1 MSNDRMLVRL
11 LLNITA
17 VAVPIPCVPF
27 RLPPT
32 MHVHAGLVLSW
43 IILPGTVVAGN
54 IQLPGLTLPSSAASN
69 AALVKSTFLSAY
81 NDYKTFAWGH
91 DDLEPISKSWT
102 NGRNGWGATIFD
114 SLDTLFIMGFTDLF
128 AEAVQF
134 ASNVDFSYSH
144 TVGDHVSFFETTI
157 RYLGSMLSAYELNG
171 YRDAALL
178 ENAQRLADK
187 LIFGWV
193 PANGPIPYGSID
205 FSKNSADV
213 SSGSNNIASAGSNIL
228 EFYTLSRLTG
238 NTTYQTF
245 AERGMSAIASNPSP
259 PFPGLSPQQVFASGA
274 PDGNVISWDG
284 GNDSY
289 YEYLIKYFKMTAN
302 ANPLWGK
309 TWAAAVDSSI
319 KQLLKKTSVAT
330 GQRTYLT
337 SASGNSNSFSM
348 GDLACFSGG
357 NWIMGGKLLDNA
369 TIVNFGLNLTDSC
382 MNTYNTP
389 TGIGGGE
396 FAFVTADGK
405 GTPPS
410 SAAQQAEFNSFGF
423 YNIDNGWYMRPE
435 VIEARTEVSAVY
447 AWRATGDLKYQTWA
461 AGVLQSIIKFAKGPV
476 GFTSLNNVTR
486 TDLSTDNLGDDVGSF
501 LYAEVFKY
509 LFLMFDDPNHISF
522 DTWIFNTECH
532 PLVLGQ
538 NIPVRVGVLQSESA
552 LIGVSSH
559 HLPITAESPTST
571 KSASA
576 AGRTYGALLDFSH
589 AWPFSLILAWLIQVC
604 LLGV

>member
-1 MSNDRMLVRL
+1 MR
-11 LLNITA
+11 I
-17 VAVPIPCVPF
+17 
-27 RLPPT
+27 
-32 MHVHAGLVLSW
+32 HAGVVLTS
-43 IILPGTVVAGN
+43 LAGVVRASN

-69 AALVKSTFLSAY
+69 AALVKSTFLTAY
-81 NDYKTFAWGH
+81 TDYKTYAWGH

-114 SLDTLFIMGFTDLF
+114 ALPTLYIMGFTDLF

-171 YRDAALL
+171 YEDAALL
-178 ENAQRLADK
+178 ANAQRLADK
-187 LIFGWV
+187 LIVGWV
-193 PANGPIPYGSID
+193 PANGPIPYGSINFD
-205 FSKNSADV
+205 TNSADV
-213 SSGSNNIASAGSNIL
+213 SGGSNNIASAGSNIL

-238 NTTYQTF
+238 NSTYQTL
-245 AERGMSAIASNPSP
+245 AEKGMAAIASNPNP

-302 ANPLWGK
+302 ANTLWGK

-337 SASGNSNSFSM
+337 SASGATNSYSM

-357 NWIMGGKLLDNA
+357 NWIMGGKLLNNA
-369 TIVNFGLNLTDSC
+369 TIVNLGLNITDSC

-389 TGIGGGE
+389 TGMGGGG

-423 YNIDNGWYMRPE
+423 YNTDNSWYLRPE
-435 VIEARTEVSAVY
+435 VIESAVY
-447 AWRATGDLKYQTWA
+447 AWRATGDVKYQTWA
-461 AGVLQSIIKFAKGPV
+461 ANVLQSIIKYAKAPV
-476 GFTSLNNVTR
+476 GFSSINDVTR
-486 TDLSTDNLGDDVGSF
+486 TDLSTDNLGDNVESF

-522 DTWIFNTECH
+522 DTWVFNTECH
-532 PLVLGQ
+532 PLAMGSS
-538 NIPVRVGVLQSESA
+538 IPARKGGVLHSEPFPAPGNGTQTASGT
-552 LIGVSSH
+552 GVEPNPTGKIATGTAVSDPAAVTAAAVE
-559 HLPITAESPTST
+559 LPAPPGIVTGTAVEDPAATS
-571 KSASA
+571 K
-576 AGRTYGALLDFSH
+576 
-589 AWPFSLILAWLIQVC
+589 
-604 LLGV
+604 

>member
-1 MSNDRMLVRL
+1 MR
-11 LLNITA
+11 I
-17 VAVPIPCVPF
+17 
-27 RLPPT
+27 
-32 MHVHAGLVLSW
+32 HAGLVLTW
-43 IILPGTVVAGN
+43 VAGAVRAGN

-69 AALVKSTFLSAY
+69 AALVKSTFLTAY
-81 NDYKTFAWGH
+81 TDYKTYAWGH

-114 SLDTLFIMGFTDLF
+114 SLATLYIMGFTDLF
-128 AEAVQF
+128 AEAVEF

-157 RYLGSMLSAYELNG
+157 RYLGSMLAAYELNG
-171 YRDAALL
+171 YKDAALL
-178 ENAQRLADK
+178 ANAQRLADK

-193 PANGPIPYGSID
+193 PANGPIPYGSINFD
-205 FSKNSADV
+205 TNSADV
-213 SSGSNNIASAGSNIL
+213 SSGS
-228 EFYTLSRLTG
+228 LTG
-238 NTTYQTF
+238 NSTYQTF

-319 KQLLKKTSVAT
+319 KQLLKTTSVAT

-337 SASGNSNSFSM
+337 SASGTSNSFSM

-389 TGIGGGE
+389 TGIGGGG

-423 YNIDNGWYMRPE
+423 YNTDNSWYMRPE
-435 VIEARTEVSAVY
+435 VIEASFESAVY

-461 AGVLQSIIKFAKGPV
+461 AGVLQGIIKYAKGPV
-476 GFTSLNNVTR
+476 GFTSLNDVTR
-486 TDLSTDNLGDDVGSF
+486 TDLSTDNLGDNVESF

-522 DTWIFNTECH
+522 DTWIFNTECQ
-532 PLVLGQ
+532 PLAMGQ
-538 NIPVRVGVLQSESA
+538 NIPAHVGAVLHSEP
-552 LIGVSSH
+552 
-559 HLPITAESPTST
+559 LPIATGTAVSNP
-571 KSASA
+571 A
-576 AGRTYGALLDFSH
+576 AVTA
-589 AWPFSLILAWLIQVC
+589 AAVEVPAPP
-604 LLGV
+604 GVVTGTAVQDPAVTGNRW

>member
-1 MSNDRMLVRL
+1 
-11 LLNITA
+11 
-17 VAVPIPCVPF
+17 
-27 RLPPT
+27 
-32 MHVHAGLVLSW
+32 
-43 IILPGTVVAGN
+43 
-54 IQLPGLTLPSSAASN
+54 
-69 AALVKSTFLSAY
+69 
-81 NDYKTFAWGH
+81 
-91 DDLEPISKSWT
+91 
-102 NGRNGWGATIFD
+102 
-114 SLDTLFIMGFTDLF
+114 MGFTDLF
-128 AEAVQF
+128 AEAVEF

-171 YRDAALL
+171 FQDAALL
-178 ENAQRLADK
+178 ANAQRLADK

-205 FSKNSADV
+205 FSKNAADV
-213 SSGSNNIASAGSNIL
+213 SSASNNIASAGSNIL
-228 EFYTLSRLTG
+228 EFFTLSKLTG
-238 NTTYQTF
+238 NSTYQTF

-309 TWAAAVDSSI
+309 TWAAAIDSSI
-319 KQLLKKTSVAT
+319 KQLLKRTSVAT

-337 SASGNSNSFSM
+337 SASGTANGFSM

-357 NWIMGGKLLDNA
+357 NWIMGGKLFDNA
-369 TIVNFGLNLTDSC
+369 TIVNFGLNITDSC

-389 TGIGGGE
+389 TGIGGGG

-423 YNIDNGWYMRPE
+423 YNTDNGWYMRPE
-435 VIEARTEVSAVY
+435 VIESAVY

-461 AGVLQSIIKFAKGPV
+461 AGVLQSVIKFAKGPV
-476 GFTSLNNVTR
+476 GFTSLNDVTR
-486 TDLSTDNLGDDVGSF
+486 TDLSTDNLGDNVESF

-522 DTWIFNTECH
+522 DTWVFNTECH
-532 PLVLGQ
+532 PLAMGS
-538 NIPVRVGVLQSESA
+538 NIPAHVGAVLQSEPFPLPGNGTQTATGTGMKPNSTGKIA
-552 LIGVSSH
+552 TGTAVSDPASVTAAAVDIPAPPGVVTG
-559 HLPITAESPTST
+559 TAVEDPAETG
-571 KSASA
+571 K
-576 AGRTYGALLDFSH
+576 
-589 AWPFSLILAWLIQVC
+589 
-604 LLGV
+604 

>member
-1 MSNDRMLVRL
+1 M
-11 LLNITA
+11 
-17 VAVPIPCVPF
+17 
-27 RLPPT
+27 

-69 AALVKSTFLSAY
+69 AALVKSTFLAAY

-102 NGRNGWGATIFD
+102 NGRQVFG
-114 SLDTLFIMGFTDLF
+114 LPFTDF
-128 AEAVQF
+128 
-134 ASNVDFSYSH
+134 SNVNFH
-144 TVGDHVSFFETTI
+144 TGTAGAR
-157 RYLGSMLSAYELNG
+157 RYLILWTLCLLWASRIYSLKQWNSPATLTFLTAIPSATMFPSLKQRFVTWGSMLSAYELNG

-178 ENAQRLADK
+178 ENSQRLADK

-213 SSGSNNIASAGSNIL
+213 SSASNNIASAGSNIL

-289 YEYLIKYFKMTAN
+289 YEYLIEYFKMTAN

-389 TGIGGGE
+389 TGIGGGG

-405 GTPPS
+405 GTPPN
-410 SAAQQAEFNSFGF
+410 SAAQQAEFKSFGF
-423 YNIDNGWYMRPE
+423 YNTDNGWYMRPE
-435 VIEARTEVSAVY
+435 VIEAIY
-447 AWRATGDLKYQTWA
+447 AWRATGDLKYQSWA

-476 GFTSLNNVTR
+476 GFTSLNDVTR
-486 TDLSTDNLGDDVGSF
+486 TDLSTDNLGDDVESF

-532 PLVLGQ
+532 PLALGQ
-538 NIPVRVGVLQSESA
+538 NIPARVGVLKSES
-552 LIGVSSH
+552 
-559 HLPITAESPTST
+559 E
-571 KSASA
+571 
-576 AGRTYGALLDFSH
+576 
-589 AWPFSLILAWLIQVC
+589 
-604 LLGV
+604 

>member
-1 MSNDRMLVRL
+1 MR
-11 LLNITA
+11 T
-17 VAVPIPCVPF
+17 
-27 RLPPT
+27 
-32 MHVHAGLVLSW
+32 HAGLVLVS
-43 IILPGTVVAGN
+43 LAGAVRAGN

-69 AALVKSTFLSAY
+69 AALVKSTFLTAY
-81 NDYKTFAWGH
+81 TDYKTFAWGH

-102 NGRNGWGATIFD
+102 NGRRVNGWGATIFD
-114 SLDTLFIMGFTDLF
+114 SLSTLYIMDFTDLF
-128 AEAVQF
+128 AEAVEF

-171 YRDAALL
+171 YKDAALL
-178 ENAQRLADK
+178 ANAQRLADK

-193 PANGPIPYGSID
+193 PANGPIPFVPYSSITLSSLFMRRIRYGSIN
-205 FSKNSADV
+205 FAINSADV
-213 SSGSNNIASAGSNIL
+213 SSASNNIASAGTNIL

-238 NTTYQTF
+238 NSTYQTF

-302 ANPLWGK
+302 ANTLWGK

-337 SASGNSNSFSM
+337 SASGSSNSFSM

-369 TIVNFGLNLTDSC
+369 TIVNFGLNITDSC

-389 TGIGGGE
+389 TGIGGGG

-423 YNIDNGWYMRPE
+423 YNTDNSWYMRPE
-435 VIEARTEVSAVY
+435 SAVY

-461 AGVLQSIIKFAKGPV
+461 ANVLQSIIKYGKAPA
-476 GFTSLNNVTR
+476 GFTSLNDVTR
-486 TDLSTDNLGDDVGSF
+486 TDLSTDNLGDNVESF

-522 DTWIFNTECH
+522 DTWVFNTECH
-532 PLVLGQ
+532 PLAMGNGTQ
-538 NIPVRVGVLQSESA
+538 TATGTGVKPNPTGKIATGTAVSDPAAVTAAAEVPA
-552 LIGVSSH
+552 PPGVVTG
-559 HLPITAESPTST
+559 TAVEDP
-571 KSASA
+571 A
-576 AGRTYGALLDFSH
+576 ATGK
-589 AWPFSLILAWLIQVC
+589 
-604 LLGV
+604 

>member
-1 MSNDRMLVRL
+1 
-11 LLNITA
+11 
-17 VAVPIPCVPF
+17 
-27 RLPPT
+27 

-91 DDLEPISKSWT
+91 DDLEPISRSWT
-102 NGRNGWGATIFD
+102 NGRQVNGWGATIFD

-178 ENAQRLADK
+178 ENAQLLADK

-193 PANGPIPYGSID
+193 PANRPIPFVFTFLSPTHPSD
-205 FSKNSADV
+205 A
-213 SSGSNNIASAGSNIL
+213 NNIASAGSNIL

-284 GNDSY
+284 GNNSY

-410 SAAQQAEFNSFGF
+410 SAAQPAEFNSFGF

-435 VIEARTEVSAVY
+435 VIEARTESAVY

-476 GFTSLNNVTR
+476 GFTSLNDVTR
-486 TDLSTDNLGDDVGSF
+486 TDLSTDNLGDDVESF

-522 DTWIFNTECH
+522 DTWIFNTECTQ
-532 PLVLGQ
+532 V
-538 NIPVRVGVLQSESA
+538 
-552 LIGVSSH
+552 
-559 HLPITAESPTST
+559 
-571 KSASA
+571 
-576 AGRTYGALLDFSH
+576 
-589 AWPFSLILAWLIQVC
+589 SLILRVHRAHYIQRSPPRPGTKHSGSRRC
-604 LLGV
+604 ASK